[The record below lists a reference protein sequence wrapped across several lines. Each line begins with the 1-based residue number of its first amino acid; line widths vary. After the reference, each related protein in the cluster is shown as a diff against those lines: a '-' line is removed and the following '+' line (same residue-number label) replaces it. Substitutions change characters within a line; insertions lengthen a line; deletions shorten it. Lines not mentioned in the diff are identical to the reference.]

1 MLNKFFFLF
10 LFIMSLSSLLFLSG
24 CSGGSSSEI
33 GGFLGGTKG
42 LLLGVEDGA
51 PPREILDAGA
61 GAFPVVIS
69 LANVGETSVGPG
81 TDSPLVFVRLAGID
95 YNSFGLTNQS
105 AIKVLDE
112 KLEPARRNFDGTT
125 LNGDTTFISFDNLA
139 YGPDVA
145 TNVPLTLRIELCYDY
160 ESYAS
165 TTFCMKSDILKHWD
179 DNSVCNIVGSRP
191 VGNSGSPLHITSVDE
206 KAVNDNTVQINFV
219 IEHVGNGAFF
229 YRSSYSSPS
238 DLCFFG
244 ESNPN
249 IDKFEIF
256 FEPVQK
262 GTYDIKCPR
271 LDNQSSSSEGIH
283 GVIKMIGNAPITVSC
298 YVSRL
303 TSTGVQAYTDLINIR
318 MRYRYGGVVEL
329 PITVLASL
337 YSEN

>member
-1 MLNKFFFLF
+1 MLNKFFSLF
-10 LFIMSLSSLLFLSG
+10 LFIMSLFPLFFLFG
-24 CSGGSSSEI
+24 CSRGSSSEI

-42 LLLGVEDGA
+42 LLLGVEEGA
-51 PPREILDAGA
+51 PPREILDAGE
-61 GAFPVVIS
+61 GSFPVVIS
-69 LANVGETSVGPG
+69 LANVGETGVGPG

-112 KLEPARRNFDGTT
+112 KLEGARRNFDGTA
-125 LNGDTTFISFDNLA
+125 LNGDITYLSFDNLA
-139 YGPDVA
+139 YEPDVA

-165 TTFCMKSDILKHWD
+165 TTFCMKSDILKHWN
-179 DNSVCNIVGSRP
+179 DNSVCSIVGSRP

-229 YRSSYSSPS
+229 YRSSSSPS

-244 ESNPN
+244 EANPD

-303 TSTGVQAYTDLINIR
+303 TSTSVQAYTDLINIR

-329 PITVLASL
+329 PITVLANL